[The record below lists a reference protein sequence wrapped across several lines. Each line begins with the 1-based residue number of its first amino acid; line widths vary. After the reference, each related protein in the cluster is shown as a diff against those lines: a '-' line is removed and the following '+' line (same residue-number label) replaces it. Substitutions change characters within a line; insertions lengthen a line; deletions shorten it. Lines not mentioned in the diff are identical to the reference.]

1 MTLRSGKAAGPDE
14 IPAEAIKAD
23 IETAVNMLIS
33 LLSKRRRRY
42 RPSGKKELS

>member
-23 IETAVNMLIS
+23 IETCYTAS
-33 LLSKRRRRY
+33 SARPGRRRY
-42 RPSGKKELS
+42 GPSGKKE